1 MDFAGVRSITFE
13 YANLANLSARKTSN
27 PLAEEFIPE
36 LLRQAIAAGIPVFV
50 KASESGEIYRLIFEE
65 GKYKFEPIG

>member
-13 YANLANLSARKTSN
+13 YADLANLSARKTNN
-27 PLAEEFIPE
+27 PLAEEFTPE
-36 LLRQAIAAGIPVFV
+36 LLRQAIAAGISVFV

-65 GKYKFEPIG
+65 GSTSSS